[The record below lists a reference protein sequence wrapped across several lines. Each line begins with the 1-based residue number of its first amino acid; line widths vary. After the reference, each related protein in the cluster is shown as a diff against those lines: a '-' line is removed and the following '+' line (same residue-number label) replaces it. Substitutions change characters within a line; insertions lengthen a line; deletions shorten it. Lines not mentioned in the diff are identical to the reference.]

1 MGDGLQDIDNQQVRL
16 QARPLLNCGGMSAS
30 NYQPDRNHLWRKIA
44 DDFRQA
50 CLFRREGKS
59 AEADEILERRLP
71 ETIVAWS
78 RVSGLSEPDRRERLS
93 AMFDAE
99 QKRIDDVWLAQ
110 QIILRQ
116 MQEVLIPSLCL
127 QVAEEVREVMELQM
141 EHVNEAL
148 GRLASASAR
157 SPRPAAER
165 EVAPGLAA
173 PARSSPVAPVER
185 RARPNFDDLPAII
198 DELVNQEIHNSTC
211 NARAA
216 VLV

>member
-1 MGDGLQDIDNQQVRL
+1 
-16 QARPLLNCGGMSAS
+16 MSAS
-30 NYQPDRNHLWRKIA
+30 NYQPDRNRLWRQIA
-44 DDFRQA
+44 NDFRQA

-59 AEADEILERRLP
+59 TEADEILERRLP
-71 ETIVAWS
+71 ETIGAWS

-93 AMFDAE
+93 DLFEAE
-99 QKRIDDVWLAQ
+99 QKRIDDVWLTQ

-148 GRLASASAR
+148 GRLATTSVRTA
-157 SPRPAAER
+157 RPAGER
-165 EVAPGLAA
+165 EVATSSPMVRLPQVA
-173 PARSSPVAPVER
+173 PAER
-185 RARPNFDDLPAII
+185 RALPNFDDLPAII
-198 DELVNQEIHNSTC
+198 DELVSQDIRESAFT
-211 NARAA
+211 ARAA

>member
-1 MGDGLQDIDNQQVRL
+1 
-16 QARPLLNCGGMSAS
+16 MSAS
-30 NYQPDRNHLWRKIA
+30 NYQPDRNRLWRQIA
-44 DDFRQA
+44 NDFRQA

-71 ETIVAWS
+71 ETIGAWS

-93 AMFDAE
+93 DLFEAE
-99 QKRIDDVWLAQ
+99 QKRIDDVWLTQ

-148 GRLASASAR
+148 GRLATSSVRTA
-157 SPRPAAER
+157 RPAVER
-165 EVAPGLAA
+165 EVATRSPMVRLPQVTLA
-173 PARSSPVAPVER
+173 ER
-185 RARPNFDDLPAII
+185 RALPNFDDLPAII
-198 DELVNQEIHNSTC
+198 DELVSQDIRDSAIT
-211 NARAA
+211 ARAA